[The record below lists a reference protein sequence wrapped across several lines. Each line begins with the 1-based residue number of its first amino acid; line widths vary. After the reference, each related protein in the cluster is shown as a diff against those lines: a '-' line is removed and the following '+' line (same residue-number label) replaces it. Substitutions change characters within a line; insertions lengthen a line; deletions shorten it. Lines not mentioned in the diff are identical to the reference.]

1 MIFMNKIPWN
11 QSNTSHVNECLK
23 INGDVH
29 CCFQLGFLWIAYFS
43 LGKKNWRQ
51 AALKTDL
58 DFPFVVS
65 LKMRQIASLGSQGN
79 MLLDPSR
86 LLNALWALDARHRL
100 L

>member
-43 LGKKNWRQ
+43 LGKK
-51 AALKTDL
+51 TGD
-58 DFPFVVS
+58 
-65 LKMRQIASLGSQGN
+65 
-79 MLLDPSR
+79 R
-86 LLNALWALDARHRL
+86 LP
-100 L
+100 